1 MGLEDTANS
10 PQTMEAP
17 SLLLSAKR
25 SNETYKST
33 IYEKINMRKER
44 RKCVSRRLSSTPSR
58 EGDIICHSRYNCL
71 YLSKQNINGYP

>member
-25 SNETYKST
+25 SNEAYRST
-33 IYEKINMRKER
+33 IYEKINMRKGRPLE
-44 RKCVSRRLSSTPSR
+44 CVLTAKSEVTRLVLMQRAGFSPMF
-58 EGDIICHSRYNCL
+58 
-71 YLSKQNINGYP
+71 